1 MGRSENGSHSISHL
15 SSSLYSHSPSKSSS
29 SISKTY
35 KSASTLFLTRRLP
48 EAYEALQ
55 PIVSPTGAKDGLQA
69 ADDEGESPTQAPIA
83 TAPSNLR
90 IKIWSLYAA
99 LLNAIVDLSSDEG
112 KKGFGQAQW
121 RSIVSQVRDGSVWDF
136 VVQNGYQGREGSVDA
151 DVVFQLSVTTV
162 SRSFS
167 ATLP

>member
-1 MGRSENGSHSISHL
+1 M
-15 SSSLYSHSPSKSSS
+15 
-29 SISKTY
+29 
-35 KSASTLFLTRRLP
+35 
-48 EAYEALQ
+48 ALQ
-55 PIVSPTGAKDGLQA
+55 PIVNPTGAQDGLQA
-69 ADDEGESPTQAPIA
+69 ADDEGESHAQAPIA

-121 RSIVSQVRDGSVWDF
+121 RSIVSQVRDGSVWEF

-151 DVVFQLSVTTV
+151 DVVFQLSVTTP
-162 SRSFS
+162 SGSFS